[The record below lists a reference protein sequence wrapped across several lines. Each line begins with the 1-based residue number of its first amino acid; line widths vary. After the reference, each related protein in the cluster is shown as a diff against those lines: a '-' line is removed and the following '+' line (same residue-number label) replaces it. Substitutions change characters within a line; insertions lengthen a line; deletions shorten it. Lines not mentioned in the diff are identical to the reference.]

1 MPIQVTTRRLRVENV
16 VGDVMRQV
24 NVARDIDLP
33 VYARS
38 IESVDTEIRKKEYK
52 VIDNKVIVELTVHR
66 QVYYVEAV
74 TCDVQ
79 EMTLPDE
86 KITEFVHVDGV
97 CPDDDVTVKLK
108 ADIEYCD
115 VDCVDM
121 PDDCGCHKK
130 FQQTAIIQLR
140 VKVLE
145 MVDLPVITSVSGD
158 GVTPTYEKVAV
169 NHVVAAGSQQY
180 NLSDSF
186 IEMPCD
192 TKKIKCIDADI
203 RDVETKLIPDKVIV
217 KGVLHKQI
225 YYVLQ
230 RTGEVKETHADVP
243 FSVFV
248 HLDGVDT
255 DSNVRADVD
264 IEYIDSELVERGD
277 GKFVKETVI
286 LKVNARATE
295 HIVLNVAT
303 SVKGARTENLSLRTE
318 NLIGS
323 ACRQVNIVEDI
334 AMPVPAR
341 KVSWVE
347 SELRNLAGEV
357 LPNKVIVKGVLE
369 KHIFYVADCDDQ
381 VKEICVQEPFTEFIH
396 IDGAQKD
403 DVVEVKARVE
413 HVNVEAIHDM
423 PTCNWRQTAV
433 IEVCG
438 IVTETVNINVVTNVF
453 ELPAPAPATAT
464 ATPAGQGTQNA
475 PQTAACAPGTAT
487 LYVVK
492 KGDTLYKIAKAGGT
506 SLNAI
511 LRANPSLRNPNAI
524 KAGDV
529 IQLPCPEGNG

>member
-1 MPIQVTTRRLRVENV
+1 MPIQVTTRKLRVENV

-24 NVARDIDLP
+24 NVVRDIDLP

-38 IESVDTEIRKKEYK
+38 VESVDTEIKKKEYK
-52 VIDNKVIVELTVHR
+52 IIDNKVIVELTIHR

-79 EMTLPDE
+79 ELTLPDE
-86 KITEFVHVDGV
+86 KITEFVHVDGAY
-97 CPDDDVTVKLK
+97 PDSDMTVKVK

-158 GVTPTYEKVAV
+158 GVSPTYEKIAV

-180 NLSDSF
+180 NLSDSY
-186 IEMPCD
+186 IEMPGN

-203 RDVETKLIPDKVIV
+203 RDVETKIIPDKVIV

-230 RTGEVKETHADVP
+230 GTGEVKETHADVP

-255 DSNVRADVD
+255 DSNVRSDVD
-264 IEYIDSELVERGD
+264 IEYIDSELVCRGG
-277 GKFVKETVI
+277 GKYVKEIII
-286 LKVNARATE
+286 LKVMARATE
-295 HIVLNVAT
+295 HIALNVVT
-303 SVKGARTENLSLRTE
+303 SVKGARAETRSLRTE

-323 ACRQVNIVEDI
+323 AFRQVNIVEDI
-334 AMPVPAR
+334 ATPVPAR
-341 KVSWVE
+341 KISWVE
-347 SELRNLAGEV
+347 SELKNLEGEAI
-357 LPNKVIVKGVLE
+357 PNKVIVKGVLE

-381 VKEICVQEPFTEFIH
+381 VKEVCVQEPFTEFIH
-396 IDGAQKD
+396 IDGTQKD

-413 HVNVEAIHDM
+413 HVNVEAIHDK
-423 PTCNWRQTAV
+423 PTCSWRQTAV

-453 ELPAPAPATAT
+453 ELPAPAPA
-464 ATPAGQGTQNA
+464 PAASAAVNPDQGK
-475 PQTAACAPGTAT
+475 PGQTACVPGTAT
-487 LYVVK
+487 LYTVR
-492 KGDTLYKIAKAGGT
+492 KGDSLYKIARDRGI
-506 SLNAI
+506 SLDAV
-511 LRANPSLRNPNAI
+511 LRANPSLKNPNAI
-524 KAGDV
+524 KAGDI
-529 IQLPCPEGNG
+529 IQLPCPEGKG